1 MKTNIILKRE
11 LAVWVTIPLIAVALL
26 GAAACSK
33 PTSAARPG
41 DPPDVE
47 VARVE
52 QKDVPIYGEW
62 IGTLD
67 GMVNADVKAQV
78 TGYLLAQAYRSEERR
93 VGKECRS
100 RRRQYQ

>member
-1 MKTNIILKRE
+1 MKVNISLKHE
-11 LAVWVTIPLIAVALL
+11 LVTGGTIPLLAAAVL

-41 DPPDVE
+41 GPPDVE
-47 VARVE
+47 VAQVE

-78 TGYLLAQAYRSEERR
+78 TGYLLAQAY
-93 VGKECRS
+93 KEGSFVKDGQVLFEIEPRP
-100 RRRQYQ
+100 

>member
-1 MKTNIILKRE
+1 MKESMVLKHE
-11 LAVWVTIPLIAVALL
+11 FVIGATIPLIAAALL

-41 DPPDVE
+41 SPPDVGVVE
-47 VARVE
+47 VE
-52 QKDVPIYGEW
+52 QKDVPIYAEW

-78 TGYLLAQAYRSEERR
+78 TGYLLSQAY
-93 VGKECRS
+93 KEGS
-100 RRRQYQ
+100 FVKEGQVLFE